1 MGLDDSVYELIKAN
15 IKEMQESGAKSEKQ
29 RRYTVDLSAL
39 ASEDQVAVEKQGG
52 NIPKFAPGGGFGTTK
67 TDKASLEMDKNEQLD
82 HRRPGTV
89 KDLVSGKT
97 DKLTDA
103 D

>member
-1 MGLDDSVYELIKAN
+1 MYKMIKAELE
-15 IKEMQESGAKSEKQ
+15 EMQESGNKSEKQ
-29 RRYTVDLSAL
+29 RRYTVDLSSL
-39 ASEDQVAVEKQGG
+39 NGGDQVAVERQGG
-52 NIPKFAPGGGFGTTK
+52 NIPKFAPGGGFGSTK
-67 TDKASLEMDKNEQLD
+67 KDKDSIEMDNEEVTD

-97 DKLTDA
+97 DKLTDS